1 MFAENLKRSFF
12 YQALKGAAI
21 ATLLCVLFAALLAAV
36 SRFLTLSAAAVKIT
50 GIAAKI
56 LSLFFAALLSFKD
69 GKGWL
74 KGLATGILFGLLTC
88 FIFSAAA
95 EAPIGADI
103 VFELLFGAAV
113 GVICG
118 MFVSVAKR

>member
-1 MFAENLKRSFF
+1 MSAENLKRSFF

-56 LSLFFAALLSFKD
+56 LSLFIAALLSFKD
-69 GKGWL
+69 GKDWL
-74 KGLATGILFGLLTC
+74 KGLVAGVLFGLLTC
-88 FIFSAAA
+88 FVFSAAA
-95 EAPIGADI
+95 EASIGAGI
-103 VFELLFGAAV
+103 IFELLFGAAI
-113 GVICG
+113 GMICG

>member
-36 SRFLTLSAAAVKIT
+36 SRFLTLSAAAVKI
-50 GIAAKI
+50 

-74 KGLATGILFGLLTC
+74 KGLAAGILFGLLTC